1 MVTMFFFF
9 MVLVLALLLYC
20 NHLMDMLLRERRL
33 NRENMEIDD
42 EDIILLDDMEQEAS
56 DGKRVQRY

>member
-1 MVTMFFFF
+1 MFFIF

-20 NHLMDMLLRERRL
+20 NHLMDMLLRERCL

-42 EDIILLDDMEQEAS
+42 EDIFLIEDRE
-56 DGKRVQRY
+56 